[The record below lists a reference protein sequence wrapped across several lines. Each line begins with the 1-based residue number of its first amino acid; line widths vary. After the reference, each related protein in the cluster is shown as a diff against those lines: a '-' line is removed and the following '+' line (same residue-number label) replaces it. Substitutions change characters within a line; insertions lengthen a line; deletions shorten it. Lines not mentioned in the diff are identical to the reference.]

1 MRSEEEKS
9 AELLRCGG
17 AVLSRP
23 QVPWKLLRGGFS
35 RIEAS
40 GPLILTAAAEPHL
53 SLSGGGLAARIRFP
67 PTEER
72 ALSVRFIY

>member
-40 GPLILTAAAEPHL
+40 VGTPHFDCGGGAAPELIRRR
-53 SLSGGGLAARIRFP
+53 LSGSYTIPSNRRKGTIR
-67 PTEER
+67 E
-72 ALSVRFIY
+72 IY